1 MALEPNAAL
10 LTGHKT
16 VATGSA
22 AGLGEAI
29 ALAFARIG
37 ADVAI
42 CDRDADGLAG
52 TATGIESTGR
62 RALSTVLD
70 VRDGPA
76 VQRFVEEVGR
86 SFSRLDVLVNNAGG
100 GFHAPFLEVSER
112 GQDALVH
119 ENFTSVGHFVRAC
132 VPWMTAG
139 GAIINVTSVEAHRAG
154 PGYAIDSAM
163 KAAVASLTRSL
174 ALELG
179 DRRIRVNCMAP
190 DLIPTPG
197 MGEPGVATP
206 LDRGG
211 EPDDVAGAAVFLASD
226 LAGFVTGTTLHVDGG
241 THAAGGWRRS
251 HRGGFEL

>member
-10 LTGHKT
+10 LTGRKT

-76 VQRFVEEVGR
+76 VQRFVEEAGR